1 MVQSNNNLWILTEE
15 RLKISVLK
23 IILNTFVKFTNGK
36 IIQSAPKSEV
46 KIKPVFEKKKFK
58 NLYQIEN
65 FKIKNIDKI
74 YSLIV
79 SGTTSFTDHLLF
91 EQKEKP
97 SDFELSTNNI
107 KFAFEDTKTDST
119 ESRNTVFGQRG
130 SKHVILSYYNKNIPF
145 KVIITDSEIN
155 YNDKFDKNGNI
166 IEKGF
171 PPSSKF
177 DARCLVTSG
186 VEIIGINNFDAAPF
200 KDFEELKSE
209 KNKMRK
215 PGGKNNIAFKI
226 ENISDGISLSKKLLK
241 PGKNK
246 VGKITKNWS
255 DPSIGQVLSTS
266 LAIRKL
272 GYDGNIKIVKHQ
284 LDNEM
289 IKNKNNKFLLGCKSL
304 KINLEN
310 LNLPNVQFPR
320 KYWEYPTF
328 SDSEKHATILFHH
341 MLNYSQNLLRVIF
354 DNHGGCARSYI
365 TTIDQ
370 KNFPVP
376 KQLHESKLP
385 DLIVLD
391 KDEKKIYMI
400 EGKTHIE
407 YKKGIDQI
415 KLFSNFFDDFLV
427 KKCGYKNY
435 ELESWIILSGD
446 SNLDVDF
453 KKVIFNLRED
463 FSIEVSNHIN
473 DKFLNIF
480 NNFS

>member
-1 MVQSNNNLWILTEE
+1 
-15 RLKISVLK
+15 
-23 IILNTFVKFTNGK
+23 
-36 IIQSAPKSEV
+36 
-46 KIKPVFEKKKFK
+46 
-58 NLYQIEN
+58 
-65 FKIKNIDKI
+65 
-74 YSLIV
+74 
-79 SGTTSFTDHLLF
+79 
-91 EQKEKP
+91 
-97 SDFELSTNNI
+97 
-107 KFAFEDTKTDST
+107 
-119 ESRNTVFGQRG
+119 
-130 SKHVILSYYNKNIPF
+130 
-145 KVIITDSEIN
+145 
-155 YNDKFDKNGNI
+155 
-166 IEKGF
+166 
-171 PPSSKF
+171 
-177 DARCLVTSG
+177 
-186 VEIIGINNFDAAPF
+186 
-200 KDFEELKSE
+200 
-209 KNKMRK
+209 
-215 PGGKNNIAFKI
+215 
-226 ENISDGISLSKKLLK
+226 
-241 PGKNK
+241 
-246 VGKITKNWS
+246 
-255 DPSIGQVLSTS
+255 
-266 LAIRKL
+266 
-272 GYDGNIKIVKHQ
+272 
-284 LDNEM
+284 M